1 MQVVSS
7 EIQVGF
13 SGGQG
18 SVVPLTGD
26 SWGWAT
32 APGSTAARPNSESG
46 PKRHHGRSD
55 TS

>member
-1 MQVVSS
+1 MQAVSG

-13 SGGQG
+13 SGVQC
-18 SVVPLTGD
+18 SEVLLTGD

-32 APGSTAARPNSESG
+32 APGSTAARPNSKSD
-46 PKRHHGRSD
+46 RRWRSD